1 MTVRVGIASNH
12 LIHPT
17 DRFSTNFID
26 YIQRD
31 YVTGLRQAGTLPVVL
46 PLGDPKD
53 AEDYISG
60 VDGLLLSGGQG
71 VTPILYGEEPLAQVA
86 ETDIYRDEF
95 EIALIK
101 AAQKAGKPVI
111 GICRGMQVI
120 NVALGGT
127 LYQDVY
133 KQAGA
138 TEKHNQYPT
147 SWEIPTHHV
156 TTAEDSWLNQILG
169 ERFVV
174 NSFHHQGLHEPGKN
188 LKVIAR
194 SDDKVA
200 EAVESNDGKIIG
212 VEFHPEMMRE
222 AHPEFQ
228 KIFDYFANL
237 VQKNTHN

>member
-1 MTVRVGIASNH
+1 MTVRVGVASNH

-17 DRFSTNFID
+17 DRFGTNFID

-71 VTPILYGEEPLAQVA
+71 VTPILYGEEPLAEVA

-101 AAQKAGKPVI
+101 AAQKVGKPVI
-111 GICRGMQVI
+111 GICRGMQII
-120 NVALGGT
+120 NVTLGGT

-156 TTAEDSWLNQILG
+156 TTTEDSWLNRILG
-169 ERFVV
+169 ERFAV
-174 NSFHHQGLHEPGKN
+174 NSFHHQGLHEPGRN

-200 EAVESNDGKIIG
+200 EAVESDDGKIIG

-237 VQKNTHN
+237 VQKNTSH

>member
-1 MTVRVGIASNH
+1 MNVRIGIASNH

-17 DRFSTNFID
+17 ERFGTNFID

-31 YVTGLRQAGTLPVVL
+31 YVTGLRKAGTLPVVL
-46 PLGDPKD
+46 PLGDPNE
-53 AEDYISG
+53 AEDYIAG

-71 VTPILYGEEPLAQVA
+71 VTPILYGEEPLAEVA
-86 ETDIYRDEF
+86 ETDIYRDQF

-101 AAQKAGKPVI
+101 AAQKAGKPVL

-120 NVALGGT
+120 NVALGGN
-127 LYQDVY
+127 LYQDIY

-156 TTAEDSWLNQILG
+156 TTSEKSWLHEILG
-169 ERFVV
+169 GRFAV
-174 NSFHHQGLHEPGKN
+174 NSFHHQGIHEPGKG
-188 LKVIAR
+188 LKVVAK
-194 SDDKVA
+194 SDDQI
-200 EAVESNDGKIIG
+200 VEGIESSDCQIIG

-222 AHPEFQ
+222 VHPEFQ
-228 KIFDYFANL
+228 KIFDYFAEL
-237 VQKNTHN
+237 AQKNK

>member
-1 MTVRVGIASNH
+1 MTVRVGVASNH

-17 DRFSTNFID
+17 DRFGTNFID

-71 VTPILYGEEPLAQVA
+71 VTPILYGEEPLAEVA

-101 AAQKAGKPVI
+101 AAQKVGKPVI
-111 GICRGMQVI
+111 GICRGMQII

-127 LYQDVY
+127 LYQDIY

-156 TTAEDSWLNQILG
+156 TTTEDSWLNRILG
-169 ERFVV
+169 ERFAV
-174 NSFHHQGLHEPGKN
+174 NSFHHQGLHEPGRN

-200 EAVESNDGKIIG
+200 EAVESDDGKIIG

-237 VQKNTHN
+237 VQKNTSH